1 VDVTP
6 VERRAS
12 SPPVESEARQL
23 ARALG
28 EFEKAPKASH
38 GNFVKVPIQFWDCG
52 FLPRM
57 KRGEIALFLAVL
69 RLANFRSDRRIEVRS
84 AELCQI
90 AGISPRSFWQAIR
103 KLNEANIVKSRILGK
118 GFQIIVQP
126 GADWQVQSFQ
136 ELTELTLDQ
145 NRRARFLTARR

>member
-1 VDVTP
+1 MEYGTP
-6 VERRAS
+6 VEQRAS
-12 SPPVESEARQL
+12 SPSVESEARQL

-28 EFEKAPKASH
+28 EFEKAPKASQ
-38 GNFVKVPIQFWDCG
+38 GNFVKAPIQFWDSG

-69 RLANFRSDRRIEVRS
+69 RLANFRPDQRIEVRS

-90 AGISPRSFWQAIR
+90 AGISPRTFWQAIR
-103 KLNEANIVKSRILGK
+103 KLNEANMVKSRILGK
-118 GFQIIVQP
+118 GFEIVVQP
-126 GADWQVQSFQ
+126 TADWQVQSFQ
-136 ELTELTLDQ
+136 ELTSLDQ